1 MQIIF
6 TEKRIIMN
14 LQNNS
19 NRQNKNLQDVLKK
32 WDEKILPHLPE
43 NLEEL
48 ALKTDALQRKR
59 RIRSATD
66 LLKIL
71 FIYACQK
78 ISFRMLAA
86 AVCALGISAVSDTS
100 LRKHFSKASSFLHE
114 MLHSML
120 SSFLKEPDIS
130 AYGKIKNVLLVDASV
145 IRQDGKKQEQQRI
158 HTCYSLNKNR
168 ICEIKVTDQHTA
180 ESLRHF
186 SFTKD
191 DLIMADAGYGTANN
205 YIYAQEQQA
214 DVILRITPKNFCLY
228 DADGNKI
235 SFIEKLKEAEKN
247 HTEIMDIS
255 GFCKYK
261 TKTAF
266 VRMIAEKLPEEQ
278 AEKSRKRK
286 KKTASRK
293 QNQITEETL
302 FCAGWMVV
310 ITSLGTEYCGEE
322 ILHLYRS
329 RWQVELL
336 FKRFKQNFSITTL
349 KAGNINYV
357 ETEVLLWLIIWVI
370 SEQQSFLA
378 ECFLKEKNEMA
389 DYSVYE
395 KCKLAFLQIREI
407 LCLSWSQFIDI
418 TEKKYSRYL
427 SKRKRHQV
435 NKNDEFYTAI
445 LPGLLA

>member
-1 MQIIF
+1 MG
-6 TEKRIIMN
+6 
-14 LQNNS
+14 
-19 NRQNKNLQDVLKK
+19 
-32 WDEKILPHLPE
+32 
-43 NLEEL
+43 
-48 ALKTDALQRKR
+48 
-59 RIRSATD
+59 IRSATD

-71 FIYACQK
+71 FIYTCQE

-86 AVCALGISAVSDTS
+86 AACVLGISAVSDTS
-100 LRKHFSKASSFLHE
+100 LRKHVSKASSFLHE
-114 MLHSML
+114 ILSSIL
-120 SSFLKEPDIS
+120 SSFLPGPDMS
-130 AYGKIKNVLLVDASV
+130 VYGKMKNVLLVDASV

-180 ESLRHF
+180 ESLKHF
-186 SFTKD
+186 SLKKD

-214 DVILRITPKNFCLY
+214 DVILRITPKTFCLY
-228 DADGNKI
+228 DADRNKI
-235 SFIEKLKEAEKN
+235 PLVQLLKKAEKN
-247 HTEIMDIS
+247 HQEIIDIY
-255 GFCKYK
+255 GFCQYR
-261 TKTAF
+261 TKKAF
-266 VRMIAEKLPEEQ
+266 VRVIAGKLPEEQ

-286 KKTASRK
+286 KRTASRK

-302 FCAGWMVV
+302 FCAGWIVV

-349 KAGNINYV
+349 KAGNTNYAA
-357 ETEVLLWLIIWVI
+357 TEVLLGFIIWGI
-370 SEQQSFLA
+370 SERQSFLV
-378 ECFLKEKNEMA
+378 ECFLKEKNETA
-389 DYSVYE
+389 DDSVYE
-395 KCKLAFLQIREI
+395 KCKVTFLQIKEI

-418 TEKKYSRYL
+418 TDKKYSRYL
-427 SKRKRHQV
+427 SQRKRYRKNQ
-435 NKNDEFYTAI
+435 NDEFHTAI